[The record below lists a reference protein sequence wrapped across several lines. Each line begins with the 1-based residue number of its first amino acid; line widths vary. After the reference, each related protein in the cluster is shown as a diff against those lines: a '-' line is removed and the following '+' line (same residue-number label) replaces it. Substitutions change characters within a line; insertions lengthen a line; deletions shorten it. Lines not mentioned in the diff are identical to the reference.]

1 MTKLKIGAVTYLNA
15 KPLIREL
22 PRFLPDAQLMIDY
35 PSRLAELLETGELDV
50 ALVPVMAF
58 LQHKEEF
65 SILSDATIACDG
77 PVLSVRLYFRA
88 ALEQVKTV
96 CLDSGSRTSAAL
108 TKIILARKLGHPVEY
123 APFPLG
129 HSIDQCEADAV
140 MMIGDR
146 AIEPVEGPW
155 VDVWD
160 MGQLWKE
167 ETDLPMV
174 FAMWVARKELRNLDQ
189 LAKQFAAARDAGVK
203 QLAAIAEEQSAPLR
217 IGKETCLGYLRD
229 NLIYRLGPREFSGLQ
244 RFALEANHL
253 GLL

>member
-22 PRFLPDAQLMIDY
+22 PRFLPEAQLTIDY
-35 PSRLAELLETGELDV
+35 PSRLAELLETDELDV

-58 LQHKEEF
+58 LRHKEKYT
-65 SILSDATIACDG
+65 ILSDAAIACDG
-77 PVLSVRLYFRA
+77 PVLSVRLYFRVP
-88 ALEQVKTV
+88 LDEVKTV
-96 CLDSGSRTSAAL
+96 SLDSGSRTSAAL
-108 TKIILARKLGHPVEY
+108 TKILLARKLKHPVEY

-160 MGQLWKE
+160 LGQLWKE
-167 ETDLPMV
+167 ETGLPMV
-174 FAMWVARKELRNLDQ
+174 FAMWIARKELRNQGQ
-189 LAKQFAAARDAGVK
+189 LAKQFAAARDAGVE
-203 QLAAIAEEQSAPLR
+203 QLATIAEQESAPLR
-217 IGKETCLGYLRD
+217 IDQETCLTYLRD
-229 NLIYRLGPREFSGLQ
+229 HLTYRLGPRELSGLQ